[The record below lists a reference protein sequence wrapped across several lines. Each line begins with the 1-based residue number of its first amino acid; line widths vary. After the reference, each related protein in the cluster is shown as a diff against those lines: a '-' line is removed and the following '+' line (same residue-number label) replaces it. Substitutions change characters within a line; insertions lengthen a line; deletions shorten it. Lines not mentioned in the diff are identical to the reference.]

1 MMRELLVTCS
11 AEQLSGQHLNN
22 GMLPSLSL
30 DYGTFCQFVKLEFQF
45 SIIHLLRI
53 SSDTSLI

>member
-45 SIIHLLRI
+45 SIIHLL
-53 SSDTSLI
+53 